1 MLFRAVLPGN
11 SKAFAHISNFA
22 LWAYQDLFLL
32 VFPRPVLDIQRR
44 LLLDSDFLGCIV
56 DSSIAQKN
64 DFLAAYRQ

>member
-44 LLLDSDFLGCIV
+44 LFLTAT
-56 DSSIAQKN
+56 SS
-64 DFLAAYRQ
+64 AALWIPP